1 MRYVDTTEL
10 LLKRDQWGNGAELW
24 KDDRLKKDFKECF
37 CGKCWYSEVLLIGQD
52 VHIDHFRPKGEV
64 KAYGQFSF
72 NEPLRATG
80 YAWLAKEWF
89 VLKTIRIVRLSSFL

>member
-72 NEPLRATG
+72 FLTQKGERLLNQSANAE
-80 YAWLAKEWF
+80 
-89 VLKTIRIVRLSSFL
+89 VLNILKQFIDPE